1 MQHRKPKLT
10 AVWRAL
16 DEAAFGSERTL
27 NLRESLPSAAEA
39 RARTETWL
47 RGRQVTKPEDV
58 LIITGRGNQS
68 SGGIGVIRREILALM
83 PTLRRRGIVESW
95 QEHSPGSLIVKLAPT
110 SALFSAPK
118 RKRTRDK
125 SERAEGDTSP
135 EGLHS
140 ITSGMLRQLALK
152 NLDALGVDHEPQ
164 FVEQEM
170 RRIFST
176 LTSALP
182 ANFRSE
188 EALQNSIRNALD
200 EA

>member
-1 MQHRKPKLT
+1 
-10 AVWRAL
+10 
-16 DEAAFGSERTL
+16 
-27 NLRESLPSAAEA
+27 
-39 RARTETWL
+39 
-47 RGRQVTKPEDV
+47 
-58 LIITGRGNQS
+58 
-68 SGGIGVIRREILALM
+68 
-83 PTLRRRGIVESW
+83 
-95 QEHSPGSLIVKLAPT
+95 
-110 SALFSAPK
+110 
-118 RKRTRDK
+118 
-125 SERAEGDTSP
+125 
-135 EGLHS
+135 
-140 ITSGMLRQLALK
+140 MLRQLALK